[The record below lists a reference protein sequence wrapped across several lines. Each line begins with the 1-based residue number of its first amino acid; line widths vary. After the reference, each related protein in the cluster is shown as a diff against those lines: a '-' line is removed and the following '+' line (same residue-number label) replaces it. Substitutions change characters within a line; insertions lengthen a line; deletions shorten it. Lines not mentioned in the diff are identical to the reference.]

1 MVSKANSSG
10 DKIEKFVI
18 LKDILGS
25 EDHHGDMDFKI
36 AGTVSGITALQLDVK
51 LEGGVPLDIL
61 AQALDVAKEGRLEI
75 LNIMQSSVDSLK
87 DNYTIADSTRKG
99 AGGTVPSLPVRKMKN
114 CAPRAEVVQSD
125 EERRAKLIGKG
136 GEMINLIREM
146 FLCDVEIDENG
157 LIYIFGKDSKS
168 VRAATNLVRDVA
180 TTIKEVYSNVVR
192 IVIIRSTSFN
202 VFITGVLIVISA
214 FLFLLV

>member
-1 MVSKANSSG
+1 
-10 DKIEKFVI
+10 
-18 LKDILGS
+18 
-25 EDHHGDMDFKI
+25 MDFKI

-99 AGGTVPSLPVRKMKN
+99 AGGTVPSLPGRKMKN

-180 TTIKEVYSNVVR
+180 TTIKEVYSNVV
-192 IVIIRSTSFN
+192 
-202 VFITGVLIVISA
+202 
-214 FLFLLV
+214 

>member
-1 MVSKANSSG
+1 MVSDTNSSIG
-10 DKIEKFVI
+10 KIEKFVI

-36 AGTVSGITALQLDVK
+36 AGTVSGITAIQLDVK

-75 LNIMQSSVDSLK
+75 LNIMSGSVDKLQ
-87 DNYTIADSTRKG
+87 DNYTRADSTKTESVG
-99 AGGTVPSLPVRKMKN
+99 KTPSLPVRKLKSF
-114 CAPRAEVVQSD
+114 APRAEVVQSD
-125 EERRAKLIGKG
+125 EERRAKMIGKG
-136 GEMINLIREM
+136 GEMIKLIQEM
-146 FLCDVEIDENG
+146 FRCEIDVDENG

-180 TTIKEVYSNVVR
+180 ITVKEVH
-192 IVIIRSTSFN
+192 I
-202 VFITGVLIVISA
+202 
-214 FLFLLV
+214 